1 MPSGFMRHRHVGRRL
16 GTAFALLCLALAA
29 LLMAACGSDSEPESD
44 DYGNL
49 LASPAGLVVVAEE
62 HPTGWGRP
70 DCFGCHEV
78 RKMHVVNRTGVA
90 DLDLEAIREIV
101 RENGEASCVECHG
114 TNGVEP

>member
-1 MPSGFMRHRHVGRRL
+1 MSLGFVRHRCTGRRL
-16 GTAFALLCLALAA
+16 GATLLPLVLTAVLL
-29 LLMAACGSDSEPESD
+29 AACGSDAEPESD

-49 LASPAGLVVVAEE
+49 LASPAGLVVVEEE

-90 DLDLEAIREIV
+90 DLDMEEIREIV
-101 RENGEASCVECHG
+101 RENGETSCVECHG

>member
-1 MPSGFMRHRHVGRRL
+1 MGWRL
-16 GTAFALLCLALAA
+16 GNAVMLLSLALAA
-29 LLMAACGSDSEPESD
+29 LVMAACGSDGELESE

-49 LASPAGLVVVAEE
+49 LASPAGLVVVEEE

-78 RKMHVVNRTGVA
+78 RNIHTVNRTGVENL
-90 DLDLEAIREIV
+90 DLDEIRELV
-101 RENGEASCVECHG
+101 RENGVASCTQCHG